1 MLPQTD
7 MLHYE
12 TQAWNKGL
20 RFILGVD
27 EAGRGPLAGPVVAA
41 AVCLRQFNFKNSI
54 NDSKKMSAKAREA
67 AFYEIYEK
75 AYVGIGIM
83 NEKTID
89 IINILNASQ
98 MAMEM
103 AIKELIHRLP
113 LELVTQENFSHQVT
127 LLIDGNIFRSQLPYQ
142 YQAII
147 GGDGKSLSIA
157 CASIIAKVYR
167 DRILC
172 VYNKILPQY
181 GFAKHKGYPTL
192 AHRLAVKEHGSS
204 IIHRKSF
211 NGVVKRP
218 NCIDVVKL
226 CHCEDLGPEGAK

>member
-1 MLPQTD
+1 MLPQAD
-7 MLHYE
+7 LLHYE
-12 TQAWNKGL
+12 TQAQNKGL

-41 AVCLRQFNFKNSI
+41 AVCLRQFDFKNPI

-67 AFYEIYEK
+67 AFHEIFEK

-89 IINILNASQ
+89 IVNILNASHL
-98 MAMEM
+98 AMEM
-103 AIKELIHRLP
+103 AVKELIRRMPREIVL
-113 LELVTQENFSHQVT
+113 QETFSQQVM
-127 LLIDGNIFRSQLPYQ
+127 LLIDGNIFRTQLPYQ
-142 YQAII
+142 YQTII

-167 DRILC
+167 DRILY
-172 VYNKILPQY
+172 VYDKIFPQY
-181 GFAKHKGYPTL
+181 GFAKHKGYPTK
-192 AHRLAVKEHGSS
+192 AHRLAIKKHGTS

-211 NGVVKRP
+211 R
-218 NCIDVVKL
+218 
-226 CHCEDLGPEGAK
+226 GAV

>member
-1 MLPQTD
+1 

-12 TQAWNKGL
+12 TQARNKGL

-41 AVCLRQFNFKNSI
+41 AVCLRQFDFKNPI

-67 AFYEIYEK
+67 AFHEIFEK

-83 NEKTID
+83 SEKAID
-89 IINILNASQ
+89 IVNILNASHL
-98 MAMEM
+98 AMEM
-103 AIKELIHRLP
+103 AVKELIHRMPREMVLHKTFP
-113 LELVTQENFSHQVT
+113 HQVV
-127 LLIDGNIFRSQLPYQ
+127 LLIDGNIFRTKLPYQ
-142 YQAII
+142 YQTII

-172 VYNKILPQY
+172 VYDKIFPQY
-181 GFAKHKGYPTL
+181 GFAKHKGYPTKD
-192 AHRLAVKEHGSS
+192 HRLAIKKHGTS

-211 NGVVKRP
+211 HGNQEFIER
-218 NCIDVVKL
+218 
-226 CHCEDLGPEGAK
+226 

>member
-1 MLPQTD
+1 MSAKAD

-12 TQAWNKGL
+12 TQAQTQGL

-41 AVCLRQFNFKNSI
+41 AVCLRYFDFKNSI
-54 NDSKKMSAKAREA
+54 NDSKKMTAKAREA
-67 AFYEIYEK
+67 AFYEIFEK

-83 NEKTID
+83 SERAID
-89 IINILNASQ
+89 TVNILNASH

-103 AIKELIHRLP
+103 AVKELIHRIPREFVL
-113 LELVTQENFSHQVT
+113 QETFPHQVT
-127 LLIDGNIFRSQLPYQ
+127 LLIDGNIFRTQLPYK
-142 YQAII
+142 YQAIT

-167 DRILC
+167 DRILV
-172 VYNKILPQY
+172 VYDKIFPQY
-181 GFAKHKGYPTL
+181 GFAKHKGYPTE
-192 AHRLAVKEHGSS
+192 AHRLAIQKHGSS

-211 NGVVKRP
+211 Q
-218 NCIDVVKL
+218 
-226 CHCEDLGPEGAK
+226 GAV